1 MFKKLSSILGQSD
14 AEQFQLAEDTCYPLE
29 IHGLGDKLVIS
40 VHDCRDTEVS
50 ETIKRD
56 TIWEPD
62 ETALLVN
69 LLKKNQTVLDIG
81 ANIGYFSLIAASL
94 VGAQGQ
100 VLAFEPDPTNY
111 GLLKKNIRLNQQSQI
126 LPVQVA
132 LSNESSE
139 GFLYLNADN
148 LGDHQLFAKDNDRE
162 KVKISI
168 KRGDDA
174 LPSRM
179 ISVDFIKI
187 DTQGSEFHALQGL
200 AATISNS
207 LPTLTMLLEFWPNGL
222 RQSGISGHQLLDLLM
237 GFQFEFYLLK
247 HSSLIPISYEQLA
260 KWIDVT
266 QMDIKSDGF
275 INLLCS
281 GADIIPQKG
290 WKDLPVIDRDPLD
303 ILLGGALEL
312 WDGHT
317 NYGDKAG
324 EFIYLKKGWELPSTA
339 GIVMEE
345 PEALI
350 NFSPVPPMNDK
361 SIVQL
366 EFKGLYKGHSE
377 PLEVYINEQLL
388 GTFDLTTR
396 TIDFSSKL
404 FQSDMISIKIRE
416 LLSKQDSPKY
426 CLVSIGWKYS

>member
-1 MFKKLSSILGQSD
+1 MFEKLFSSMRRQSD
-14 AEQFQLAEDTCYPLE
+14 AEQLQQAEDICYPLE

-56 TIWEPD
+56 AIWEPD

-69 LLKKNQTVLDIG
+69 LLKKDQIVLDIG
-81 ANIGYFSLIAASL
+81 ANIGNFSLIAASL

-179 ISVDFIKI
+179 ISVNFIKI

-200 AATISNS
+200 ATTITNS

-247 HSSLIPISYEQLA
+247 HSSLIPISYDQLA

-266 QMDIKSDGF
+266 QIDIESEGF

-281 GADIIPQKG
+281 GPAIIPQKG
-290 WKDLPVIDRDPLD
+290 WRDLPIINRDPL
-303 ILLGGALEL
+303 LLGGALEL
-312 WDGHT
+312 WDGHL
-317 NYGDKAG
+317 NYGNKAG
-324 EFIYLKKGWELPSTA
+324 EFIYLKEGWELPSTA
-339 GIVMEE
+339 GIVMEKS
-345 PEALI
+345 EALI

-361 SIVQL
+361 PIVQL
-366 EFKGLYKGHSE
+366 EFKGLYEGRSE
-377 PLEVYINEQLL
+377 PLEVYINDQLL

-396 TIDFSSKL
+396 TIEFSSKL
-404 FQSDMISIKIRE
+404 FQSDMISIKIKK